1 MRDPDRAKS
10 AVPMLCGQAVKQ
22 NATDSHPWRFVLPV
36 GKSGRSPN
44 AVFAQR
50 RTLSLQ
56 LTGLRPK
63 PGQRPKRQRLHP
75 KQQHLRPR
83 QQAQPK
89 HQRRSQQQQRPKRQQ
104 PNPKQQQRVPKRQQ
118 RR

>member
-1 MRDPDRAKS
+1 MREPDRAKS
-10 AVPMLCGQAVKQ
+10 AVPMLCGQVIKQ
-22 NATDSHPWRFVLPV
+22 NATDVNPWRFVLPV

-63 PGQRPKRQRLHP
+63 PAQRPKRQRL
-75 KQQHLRPR
+75 RPR
-83 QQAQPK
+83 QQ
-89 HQRRSQQQQRPKRQQ
+89 HLRRSQQQQRPKQQ
-104 PNPKQQQRVPKRQQ
+104 HPHPKLQQQVPKQQLHR
-118 RR
+118 